1 MEGIAVFDNEGRL
14 WAEQPI
20 YFQLAFAL
28 DRVKALAPRHPE
40 WKECQLF
47 EEFPPRQ
54 KAASF
59 TIDQALAK
67 MREAA
72 SGAGH

>member
-47 EEFPPRQ
+47 EEFRPR
-54 KAASF
+54 
-59 TIDQALAK
+59 
-67 MREAA
+67 
-72 SGAGH
+72 